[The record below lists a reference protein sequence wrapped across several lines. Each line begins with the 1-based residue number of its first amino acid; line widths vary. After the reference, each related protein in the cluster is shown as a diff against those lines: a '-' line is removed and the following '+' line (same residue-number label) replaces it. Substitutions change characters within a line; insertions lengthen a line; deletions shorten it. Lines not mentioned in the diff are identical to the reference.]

1 MKYKIYVVTPL
12 GRQLLNPGYTIT
24 TIQEAIRTT
33 DNIINSRPNTSLIL
47 IKHINELDM
56 DEVILTYHGMIDR
69 YAKDREELLLEND
82 INTRNAIEYWTRVRK

>member
-1 MKYKIYVVTPL
+1 MKYKIYIETPI
-12 GRQLLNPGYTIT
+12 GRQLLTNKT

-56 DEVILTYHGMIDR
+56 DEVILIYHGMIDR
-69 YAKDREELLLEND
+69 YAKDREELLLEDD
-82 INTRNAIEYWTRVRK
+82 INTRNAIEYWERVRK

>member
-1 MKYKIYVVTPL
+1 MKYKIYIETPI
-12 GRQLLNPGYTIT
+12 GRQLLTTKT

-56 DEVILTYHGMIDR
+56 DEIILTYHGMIDR
-69 YAKDREELLLEND
+69 YTRDREELLLEDD
-82 INTRNAIEYWTRVRK
+82 INTRNAIEYWERVRK

>member
-1 MKYKIYVVTPL
+1 MKYKIYIETPI
-12 GRQLLNPGYTIT
+12 GRQLLTNKT

-56 DEVILTYHGMIDR
+56 DEIILTYHGMIDR
-69 YAKDREELLLEND
+69 YTRDREELLLEDD
-82 INTRNAIEYWTRVRK
+82 INTRNAIEYWERVRK